1 MMQTSVFIPDITKVN
16 LLISRINKTCNIED
30 AYIVLD
36 SVKGFPNSKIK
47 VVNNKTQIYG
57 KLCVFISVSITQ
69 IIEILNEPD
78 ELQPEGLVFNSAL
91 IKACCL
97 SNNKFI
103 DAFILMCEN
112 RVF

>member
-16 LLISRINKTCNIED
+16 LLIARINKTCNIED

-36 SVKGFPNSKIK
+36 SANGFPNSKFK
-47 VVNNKTQIYG
+47 VVNKKTQIYG
-57 KLCVFISVSITQ
+57 KICVFRSVSITQ

-78 ELQPEGLVFNSAL
+78 ELQPEGLVFNSAF

-97 SNNKFI
+97 TDNKFI